1 MRMHGR
7 RPPAVHVASAPA
19 GHAYMDKYIIN
30 YMNSADKTLLLP
42 LAFKSLK
49 EVDLRRNQSFI
60 DVFPE
65 YQELAKEYGY

>member
-1 MRMHGR
+1 
-7 RPPAVHVASAPA
+7 
-19 GHAYMDKYIIN
+19 
-30 YMNSADKTLLLP
+30 MNSADKTLLLP